1 MLSADC
7 GTIRIQTDWDREAN
21 FSHYK
26 TFQINGRAV
35 SSGPLS
41 LDRLER
47 AIASVL
53 ESKGLRQVSSG
64 PDLNVYTYVQ
74 RSGETPPTIGY
85 SGWRE
90 WVGVGACASTDQDV
104 ARESL
109 GLDIVSPERK
119 QAIWRGV
126 ACGFLKDS
134 DDSDQRVRRAV
145 AKLLRTFPPR
155 PGDEFNPLAWIPP

>member
-1 MLSADC
+1 MASAGC
-7 GTIRIQTDWDREAN
+7 GTIQIQTDWDREAN
-21 FSHYK
+21 FSQYK
-26 TFQINGRAV
+26 TFQIDGKAV
-35 SSGPLS
+35 TSGPLS
-41 LDRLER
+41 RDRLER
-47 AIASVL
+47 AVASVL

-64 PDLNVYTYVQ
+64 PDLNVYAYVQ

-85 SGWRE
+85 GGWRD
-90 WVGVGACASTDQDV
+90 WAGVGACASTEQDV

-126 ACGFLKDS
+126 ACDS
-134 DDSDQRVRRAV
+134 LRQSNDTAERVRRVV
-145 AKLLRTFPPR
+145 AELLKTFPPR